1 VLASSPS
8 DLASGSDPTGSGHA
22 APTPTA
28 GPSALIDTGAMLA
41 LLDRDDAWHAA
52 CVRTFATLRLPLLT
66 SAAVL
71 AELFHL
77 VGDRRRDVAAA
88 WKFVRSGAVTVAS
101 IDDADLP
108 ALDALMARYHDR
120 PMDFADAT
128 LVHLA
133 RRESL
138 SAIFTID
145 HDDFET
151 YRIEGRR
158 RFRIVPERVVLRR

>member
-1 VLASSPS
+1 VLA
-8 DLASGSDPTGSGHA
+8 
-22 APTPTA
+22 
-28 GPSALIDTGAMLA
+28 SALIDTGAMLA
-41 LLDRDDAWHAA
+41 LLDRDDAWHPA
-52 CVRTFATLRLPLLT
+52 CVRAFAALRLPLLT

-71 AELFHL
+71 ADLFHL
-77 VGDRRRDVAAA
+77 IGDWRRDVAAA
-88 WKFVRSGAVTVAS
+88 WKFVRSGAVTVGA

-138 SAIFTID
+138 STIFTID

-158 RFRIVPERVVLRR
+158 RFRIVTDRAVLSR